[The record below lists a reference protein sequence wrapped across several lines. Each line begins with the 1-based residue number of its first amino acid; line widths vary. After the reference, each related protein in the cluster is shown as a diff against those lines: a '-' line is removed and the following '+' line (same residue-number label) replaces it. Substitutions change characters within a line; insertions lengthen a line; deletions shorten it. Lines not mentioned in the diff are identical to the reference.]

1 MLAINVEQKF
11 QDFHVASSLG
21 QVLSPGIQAMAR
33 HQNSV
38 GSVRE
43 VRTECHHQILH
54 RLTVGDNRQVH
65 PSGMRGDPF
74 QAFQHLPAFQWNE
87 SLRSVV
93 LRQGCGLH
101 RVGVQH

>member
-1 MLAINVEQKF
+1 MLEMNVEEKF
-11 QDFHVASSLG
+11 QDFHVALCLG

-38 GSVRE
+38 GSGRE
-43 VRTECHHQILH
+43 VRLECHHQILH
-54 RLTVGDNRQVH
+54 RLTVGDNREVH
-65 PSGMRGDPF
+65 PGGMRGDPF

-87 SLRSVV
+87 SLHSVM
-93 LRQGCGLH
+93 LRQRCGLY